1 MQSNPNIEAKKLH
14 TLQKEAR
21 FMNEQKRNTAR
32 LFMMFIGILFIG
44 LGVASYRMSGFGTDP
59 FTCMNLGIS
68 GFISMSFGTWQ
79 LIMNAFIFI
88 LVFFTVRHCIGLG
101 TIVNMVGVGYIADFL
116 CWLLE
121 KQLMLQMT
129 MPSRIF
135 FLALGTLFCSSGCAL
150 YMVADLGIAPYD
162 SVAFI
167 ITKFTQEKISFR
179 VARVM
184 SDVCV
189 MVVGVAFC
197 LMARNSL
204 WEIIGI
210 GTVVN
215 ALCNGPLIQFFRGKI
230 EAVMK

>member
-1 MQSNPNIEAKKLH
+1 MIVL
-14 TLQKEAR
+14 
-21 FMNEQKRNTAR
+21 
-32 LFMMFIGILFIG
+32 
-44 LGVASYRMSGFGTDP
+44 
-59 FTCMNLGIS
+59 
-68 GFISMSFGTWQ
+68 
-79 LIMNAFIFI
+79 
-88 LVFFTVRHCIGLG
+88 FTVRHCIGLG
-101 TIVNMVGVGYIADFL
+101 TIVNMVGVGYVADFL
-116 CWLLE
+116 CWLLTE
-121 KQLMLQMT
+121 QLSLTVT
-129 MPSRIF
+129 MPLRIV
-135 FLALGTLFCSSGCAL
+135 FLALGTLLCSFGCAL

-167 ITKFTQEKISFR
+167 ITKYTREKVSFR

-197 LMARNSL
+197 LMAKNSL

-230 EAVMK
+230 ENAAK